1 MKTFVMLLMLMPLG
15 IGTMPMDKMMMMDN
29 ACPMALGSEIAVADT
44 PDGIALT
51 FTTKPANVAELQR
64 RIEMWA
70 AMRSFDRPTPPMM
83 QGYSMPAT
91 VKYEAIENCA
101 RLTLT
106 PHYPVKLSE
115 FRARVQAR
123 VEEMKKG
130 ECAMMRD
137 MMQGMMKGM
146 MKGMMDRDM
155 MKGMDKSDKSD
166 DHSGHH
172 PEEK

>member
-1 MKTFVMLLMLMPLG
+1 MLLMLMP
-15 IGTMPMDKMMMMDN
+15 MDRMMAMDN
-29 ACPMALGSEIAVADT
+29 ACPMTLGSEIAAADT

-70 AMRSFDRPTPPMM
+70 MMRTGVQTPPMM
-83 QGYSMPAT
+83 QGYRMPAT
-91 VKYEAIENCA
+91 VKYEAIENGA

-106 PHYPVKLSE
+106 PRDPAKLPE

-130 ECAMMRD
+130 DCRMMRE

-146 MKGMMDRDM
+146 MNGM
-155 MKGMDKSDKSD
+155 MDKSDKSE